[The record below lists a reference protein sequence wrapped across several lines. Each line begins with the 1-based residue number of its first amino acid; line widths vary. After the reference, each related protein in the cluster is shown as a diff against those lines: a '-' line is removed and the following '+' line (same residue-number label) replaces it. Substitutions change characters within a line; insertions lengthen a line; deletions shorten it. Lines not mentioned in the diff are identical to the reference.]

1 MDRNQQEVDLSLVV
15 DAVKRASD
23 KELTVLSEISRK
35 LDGKTLPTSQQKAV
49 LAVDTK
55 GIEQAVTKGVSNASL
70 NVSTIP
76 STNPQKELKQQSSDA
91 PKPSGTKTKRTGEI
105 ELSFAPSQ
113 PTETQAKPDAKA
125 VEQSS
130 FVSGVTSIAD
140 TLKSEDVHEP
150 VKQAPVVVNVEAPES
165 NSERL
170 DTSILDDVTEKLE
183 KVVSDALAEFEGYWE
198 DANGKLRRSDGRY
211 ASKQEQS
218 AYKNAQQTALER
230 QIEKQT
236 DTEKES
242 QNVFAKVAT
251 SLNQLAINNVKEFLQ
266 EENDATD
273 AAGAAAGGSFFY
285 SAKELYH
292 LEQDAKEALDN
303 VTEKATSTKD
313 KLKESKLGRL
323 FTRGKQAPE
332 ADSQAVTAIETVS
345 HEQLSATK
353 DSFETSHSTQITPS
367 DRPNRDG
374 ARGND
379 PVNLARG
386 DSSRISKA
394 SELTS
399 TKDQSYRAN
408 MLEVLHESSAD
419 RERQFDD
426 VLDKLDDLISATKA
440 AANDGQSGLL
450 DLAGDMFERRRGR
463 AGGHTGRKAGG
474 KRGRIKSVMSGIG
487 SKASNVASKGV
498 SMAGAAFKGM
508 SKIGS
513 VAGKAIPFLA
523 PALMAYDAFS
533 EFTDKDKQ
541 KETFNLKDSQEATTG
556 QKSSMALAN
565 VLDLGG
571 LVSGGAGL
579 LGAALGAFGFDGA
592 KEALTFDS
600 NDLAKGIYK
609 LFGGEIEGETTAK
622 SSKFESETN
631 HSKSER
637 AQSEKEEHLKSA
649 EAYHTAKASDDS
661 QTMRELDAKNSIQ
674 VTSQEVSQKASEQGI
689 SYKEAYLAVEREKR
703 ISQDKRVQ
711 VANET
716 GMDMSGMVE
725 HPELGQVYSPDKKA
739 EQVAAVDA
747 EIKRRKEAEAVAALT
762 KAANNTQTNSVTTAS
777 HESSINTELS
787 NQKTDTSSVV
797 KVDTENTSNKTVA
810 TQSSIQR
817 NERVSELQAQAAMK
831 DLKESG
837 KPQTVELSKHSL
849 DAIGRAVSGSDATKP
864 TTIFAA
870 PSSSSSKDKPA
881 SSTEASGSIPLNFD
895 DRSLQRQSAD
905 ME

>member
-35 LDGKTLPTSQQKAV
+35 LDGKTLPTSQQKAF
-49 LAVDTK
+49 LAVDAK
-55 GIEQAVTKGVSNASL
+55 GIEKAVTEGVSNASL

-76 STNPQKELKQQSSDA
+76 SVNPQKGLKQQSSGT
-91 PKPSGTKTKRTGEI
+91 PKPSATKTKRTGEI

-113 PTETQAKPDAKA
+113 SAETQAKPDAKA
-125 VEQSS
+125 IEQSS
-130 FVSGVTSIAD
+130 SVSGVKSIAD
-140 TLKSEDVHEP
+140 TLKSEDAREP
-150 VKQAPVVVNVEAPES
+150 EKQAPFVVNVEASEF

-170 DTSILDDVTEKLE
+170 DTSILDDVPEKLE
-183 KVVSDALAEFEGYWE
+183 KAVSDALAEFEGYWE

-251 SLNQLAINNVKEFLQ
+251 SLKQLAINNVKEFLQ

-292 LEQDAKEALDN
+292 LGQDAKEALDD
-303 VTEKATSTKD
+303 VTEKATSTKG

-353 DSFETSHSTQITPS
+353 DSFETNHSTQVTPS
-367 DRPNRDG
+367 DRPSRDD
-374 ARGND
+374 ARGSV
-379 PVNLARG
+379 PVNLVG
-386 DSSRISKA
+386 SDSSRISTA
-394 SELTS
+394 SEIKN
-399 TKDQSYRAN
+399 TKEQSYRAN

-440 AANDGQSGLL
+440 VANDGQGGLL
-450 DLAGDMFERRRGR
+450 DLAGDMFERRRAGGR
-463 AGGHTGRKAGG
+463 AGRKAGG

-487 SKASNVASKGV
+487 SKASNVANKGV

-533 EFTDKDKQ
+533 GFTDKDKQ
-541 KETFNLKDSQEATTG
+541 KETFNLKDGQEATTG

-565 VLDLGG
+565 ALDLGG

-579 LGAALGAFGFDGA
+579 LGSALGAFGFDGA

-600 NDLAKGIYK
+600 GDMAKGIYK

-649 EAYHTAKASDDS
+649 EAYHTAKASNDS

-787 NQKTDTSSVV
+787 NQKTDTQSVV

-849 DAIGRAVSGSDATKP
+849 DAIGRAVSGSDNNKP

-870 PSSSSSKDKPA
+870 PSGSSSKDKPA
-881 SSTEASGSIPLNFD
+881 SATKASGSIPLNFD

>member
-55 GIEQAVTKGVSNASL
+55 GIEKAVTKGVSNASL

-76 STNPQKELKQQSSDA
+76 SVNPQKELKQQSSGT
-91 PKPSGTKTKRTGEI
+91 PKPSATKTKRTGEI

-113 PTETQAKPDAKA
+113 SAETQAKPDAKA
-125 VEQSS
+125 IEQSS
-130 FVSGVTSIAD
+130 SVSGVKSIAD
-140 TLKSEDVHEP
+140 TLKSEDAREP

-170 DTSILDDVTEKLE
+170 DTSILDDVPEKLE
-183 KVVSDALAEFEGYWE
+183 KAVSDALAEFEGYWE

-242 QNVFAKVAT
+242 QNVFAKMAT
-251 SLNQLAINNVKEFLQ
+251 SLKQLAINNVKEFLQ

-273 AAGAAAGGSFFY
+273 AAGAATGGSFFY

-292 LEQDAKEALDN
+292 LGQDAKEALDD

-332 ADSQAVTAIETVS
+332 ANSQAVTAIETVS

-353 DSFETSHSTQITPS
+353 DSFETSHSTQITSS

-374 ARGND
+374 ARGNV
-379 PVNLARG
+379 PVNLVG
-386 DSSRISKA
+386 SDSSRISTA
-394 SELTS
+394 SEIES
-399 TKDQSYRAN
+399 TKEQSYRAN

-419 RERQFDD
+419 RERKFDD

-440 AANDGQSGLL
+440 VANDGQGGLL

-463 AGGHTGRKAGG
+463 KADG
-474 KRGRIKSVMSGIG
+474 KRGRVKSVMSGIG

-508 SKIGS
+508 SKVGS

-533 EFTDKDKQ
+533 GFTDQDKQ
-541 KETFNLKDSQEATTG
+541 KETFNLKDGQEATTS

-565 VLDLGG
+565 ALDLGG

-579 LGAALGAFGFDGA
+579 LGSALGAFGFDGA

-600 NDLAKGIYK
+600 GDMAKGIYK
-609 LFGGEIEGETTAK
+609 LFGGEIEDDKEAK
-622 SSKFESETN
+622 DSKAE
-631 HSKSER
+631 K
-637 AQSEKEEHLKSA
+637 AQPEKEEHLKNA
-649 EAYHTAKASDDS
+649 LAYHTAKASNDS
-661 QTMRELDAKNSIQ
+661 QAMRELDAKNSIQ
-674 VTSQEVSQKASEQGI
+674 VTSQEASQKASEQGI
-689 SYKEAYLAVEREKR
+689 SYKEAYLAVERKKR

-787 NQKTDTSSVV
+787 NQKTDTQSVV

-849 DAIGRAVSGSDATKP
+849 DAIGRAVSGSDNNKP

-870 PSSSSSKDKPA
+870 PSGSSSKDKPA
-881 SSTEASGSIPLNFD
+881 SATKASGSIPLNFD

>member
-130 FVSGVTSIAD
+130 SVSGVTSIAD

-323 FTRGKQAPE
+323 FTRGKKAPE

-440 AANDGQSGLL
+440 AANDGQGGLL

-609 LFGGEIEGETTAK
+609 LFGGEIEDDKKAK
-622 SSKFESETN
+622 P
-631 HSKSER
+631 
-637 AQSEKEEHLKSA
+637 EKEEHLKSA
-649 EAYHTAKASDDS
+649 EAYHTAKASGDEKA
-661 QTMRELDAKNSIQ
+661 MRELDAKNSTQ
-674 VTSQEVSQKASEQGI
+674 VTSQEVSQKANEQGI
-689 SYKEAYLAVEREKR
+689 SYKEAYLAVKSEKQD
-703 ISQDKRVQ
+703 SQDKRVK
-711 VANET
+711 VAKET

-725 HPELGQVYSPDKKA
+725 HPDLGQVYSPEKKA
-739 EQVAAVDA
+739 EQIAAVDA
-747 EIKRRKEAEAVAALT
+747 EIKRRKEAKAVAALT
-762 KAANNTQTNSVTTAS
+762 KAANNTKTNSVTTAS

-881 SSTEASGSIPLNFD
+881 SSTKASGSIPLNFD

>member
-105 ELSFAPSQ
+105 ELSFALSQ

-440 AANDGQSGLL
+440 AANDGQGGLL

-649 EAYHTAKASDDS
+649 EAYHTAKASNDS

-881 SSTEASGSIPLNFD
+881 SSTKASGSIPLNFD

>member
-55 GIEQAVTKGVSNASL
+55 GIEKAVTKGVSNASL

-76 STNPQKELKQQSSDA
+76 SVNPQKGLKQQSRGT
-91 PKPSGTKTKRTGEI
+91 PKPSATKTKRTGEI

-113 PTETQAKPDAKA
+113 PAETQAKPDAKA
-125 VEQSS
+125 IEQSS
-130 FVSGVTSIAD
+130 SVSGVKSIAD
-140 TLKSEDVHEP
+140 TLKSEDAREP

-170 DTSILDDVTEKLE
+170 DTSILDDVPEKLE
-183 KVVSDALAEFEGYWE
+183 KAVSDALAEFEGYWE

-251 SLNQLAINNVKEFLQ
+251 SLKQLAINNVKEFLQ

-292 LEQDAKEALDN
+292 LGQDAKEALDD

-353 DSFETSHSTQITPS
+353 DSFETSHSTQITSS

-374 ARGND
+374 ARGNV
-379 PVNLARG
+379 PVNLVG
-386 DSSRISKA
+386 SDSSRISTA
-394 SELTS
+394 SEIKS
-399 TKDQSYRAN
+399 TKEQSYRAN

-440 AANDGQSGLL
+440 VANDGQGGLL

-463 AGGHTGRKAGG
+463 KADG
-474 KRGRIKSVMSGIG
+474 KRGRVKSVMSGIG
-487 SKASNVASKGV
+487 SKASNVANKGV

-533 EFTDKDKQ
+533 GFTDQDKQ
-541 KETFNLKDSQEATTG
+541 KETFNLKDGQEATTG

-565 VLDLGG
+565 ALDLGG

-579 LGAALGAFGFDGA
+579 LGSALGAFGFDGA

-600 NDLAKGIYK
+600 GDMAKGIYK
-609 LFGGEIEGETTAK
+609 LFGGEIEDDKEAK
-622 SSKFESETN
+622 DSKAE
-631 HSKSER
+631 K
-637 AQSEKEEHLKSA
+637 AQPEKEEHLKYA
-649 EAYHTAKASDDS
+649 EAYHTAKASNDS
-661 QTMRELDAKNSIQ
+661 QAMRELDAKNSIQ
-674 VTSQEVSQKASEQGI
+674 VTSQEASQKASEQGI

-787 NQKTDTSSVV
+787 NQKTDTQSVV

-849 DAIGRAVSGSDATKP
+849 DAIGRAVSGSDNNKP

-870 PSSSSSKDKPA
+870 PSGSSSKDKPA
-881 SSTEASGSIPLNFD
+881 SATKASGSIPLNFD

>member
-55 GIEQAVTKGVSNASL
+55 GIEKAVTKGVSNASL

-76 STNPQKELKQQSSDA
+76 SVNPQKGLKQQSSGT
-91 PKPSGTKTKRTGEI
+91 PKPSATKTKRTGEI

-113 PTETQAKPDAKA
+113 PAETQAKPDAKA
-125 VEQSS
+125 IEQSS
-130 FVSGVTSIAD
+130 SVSGVKSIAD
-140 TLKSEDVHEP
+140 TLKSEDAREP

-170 DTSILDDVTEKLE
+170 DTSILDDVPEKLE
-183 KVVSDALAEFEGYWE
+183 KAVSDALAEFEGYWE

-242 QNVFAKVAT
+242 QNVFAKVTT
-251 SLNQLAINNVKEFLQ
+251 SLKQLAINNVKEFLQ

-292 LEQDAKEALDN
+292 LGQDAKEALDD

-323 FTRGKQAPE
+323 FTRSKQAPE

-353 DSFETSHSTQITPS
+353 DSFETSHSTQITSS

-374 ARGND
+374 ARGNV
-379 PVNLARG
+379 PVNLVG
-386 DSSRISKA
+386 SDSSRISTA
-394 SELTS
+394 SEIKS
-399 TKDQSYRAN
+399 TKEQSYRAN

-440 AANDGQSGLL
+440 VANDGQGGLL

-463 AGGHTGRKAGG
+463 KADG
-474 KRGRIKSVMSGIG
+474 KRGRVKSVMSGIG
-487 SKASNVASKGV
+487 SKASNVANKGV

-523 PALMAYDAFS
+523 TALMAYDAFS
-533 EFTDKDKQ
+533 GFTDQDKQ
-541 KETFNLKDSQEATTG
+541 KETFNLKDGQEATTG

-565 VLDLGG
+565 ALDLGG

-579 LGAALGAFGFDGA
+579 LGSALGAFGFDGA

-600 NDLAKGIYK
+600 GDMAKGIYK
-609 LFGGEIEGETTAK
+609 LFGGEIEDDKEAK
-622 SSKFESETN
+622 DSKAE
-631 HSKSER
+631 K
-637 AQSEKEEHLKSA
+637 AQPEKEEHLKNA
-649 EAYHTAKASDDS
+649 EAYHTAKASNDS
-661 QTMRELDAKNSIQ
+661 QAMRELDAKNSIQ
-674 VTSQEVSQKASEQGI
+674 VTSQEASQKASEQGI

-747 EIKRRKEAEAVAALT
+747 EIKRRTEAEAVAALT

-787 NQKTDTSSVV
+787 NQKTDTQSVV

-849 DAIGRAVSGSDATKP
+849 DAIGRAVSGSDNNKP

-870 PSSSSSKDKPA
+870 PSGSSSKDKPA
-881 SSTEASGSIPLNFD
+881 SATKASGSIPLNFD

>member
-1 MDRNQQEVDLSLVV
+1 MDKNQQEVDLSLVV

-23 KELTVLSEISRK
+23 RELAVLSEISRK
-35 LDGKTLPTSQQKAV
+35 LDGKTLPTNQKKAV

-55 GIEQAVTKGVSNASL
+55 GIEKAVTKGVSNASF

-76 STNPQKELKQQSSDA
+76 SSNPQKGLQSQASDA
-91 PKPSGTKTKRTGEI
+91 HKSSSTKTKRTGEI

-113 PTETQAKPDAKA
+113 PAETQAKPDAKA

-130 FVSGVTSIAD
+130 SVSAVTPIAD
-140 TLKSEDVHEP
+140 TLKNEDAREP

-170 DTSILDDVTEKLE
+170 DTSILDGVPEKLE
-183 KVVSDALAEFEGYWE
+183 KAVSDALAEFEGYWE

-251 SLNQLAINNVKEFLQ
+251 SLKQLAINNVKEFLQ
-266 EENDATD
+266 DENDATD

-292 LEQDAKEALDN
+292 LGQDAKDALDE

-323 FTRGKQAPE
+323 FTRGKKAPE

-374 ARGND
+374 ARGNVS
-379 PVNLARG
+379 VNRG
-386 DSSRISKA
+386 GVDSSRISTA
-394 SELTS
+394 SEIKN
-399 TKDQSYRAN
+399 TKEQTYRAN

-440 AANDGQSGLL
+440 AANDGQGGLL

-463 AGGHTGRKAGG
+463 AGGRAGRKAGG

-533 EFTDKDKQ
+533 GFTDKDKQ
-541 KETFNLKDSQEATTG
+541 KETFNLKDGQEATTG

-579 LGAALGAFGFDGA
+579 LGSALGAFGFDGA

-600 NDLAKGIYK
+600 GDLAKGIYK
-609 LFGGEIEGETTAK
+609 LFGGEIGGDKEAEP
-622 SSKFESETN
+622 
-631 HSKSER
+631 
-637 AQSEKEEHLKSA
+637 EKVGHLKSA
-649 EAYHTAKASDDS
+649 EAYHTAKASGDEKA
-661 QTMRELDAKNSIQ
+661 MRELDAKNSNQ
-674 VTSQEVSQKASEQGI
+674 VTSQEVAQKANEQGI
-689 SYKEAYLAVEREKR
+689 SYKEAYLAVKSEKQD
-703 ISQDKRVQ
+703 SQDKRVK
-711 VANET
+711 VAKET

-725 HPELGQVYSPDKKA
+725 HPDLGQVYSPEKKA

-787 NQKTDTSSVV
+787 KQKTDTQSVV

-849 DAIGRAVSGSDATKP
+849 DAIGRAVNGSDATKP

-870 PSSSSSKDKPA
+870 PSGGSSKDKPA
-881 SSTEASGSIPLNFD
+881 SSTKASGSIPLNFD

>member
-1 MDRNQQEVDLSLVV
+1 MDKNQQEVDLSLVV

-23 KELTVLSEISRK
+23 RELAVLSEISRK
-35 LDGKTLPTSQQKAV
+35 LDGKTLPANQKKAV

-55 GIEQAVTKGVSNASL
+55 GIEKAVTKGVSNASF

-76 STNPQKELKQQSSDA
+76 SNNPQKGLKSQTSETPKSS
-91 PKPSGTKTKRTGEI
+91 STKTKRTGEI

-113 PTETQAKPDAKA
+113 PAEIQAKPDAKA

-130 FVSGVTSIAD
+130 SVSGVTPIAD
-140 TLKSEDVHEP
+140 TLKNEDAREP

-170 DTSILDDVTEKLE
+170 DTSILDDVPEKLE
-183 KVVSDALAEFEGYWE
+183 KAVSDALAEFEGYWE

-251 SLNQLAINNVKEFLQ
+251 SLKQLAINNVKEFLQ

-292 LEQDAKEALDN
+292 LGQDAKDALDD

-332 ADSQAVTAIETVS
+332 ADSQAVTAIETIS

-374 ARGND
+374 ARGNVS
-379 PVNLARG
+379 VNRG
-386 DSSRISKA
+386 GVDSSRISTA
-394 SELTS
+394 SEIKN
-399 TKDQSYRAN
+399 TKEQTYRAN

-440 AANDGQSGLL
+440 AANDGQGGLL

-463 AGGHTGRKAGG
+463 GRAGGRAGRKAGG

-487 SKASNVASKGV
+487 SKTSNVASKGV

-533 EFTDKDKQ
+533 GFTDKDKQ
-541 KETFNLKDSQEATTG
+541 KETFNLKDGQEATTG

-579 LGAALGAFGFDGA
+579 LGSALGAFGFDGA

-600 NDLAKGIYK
+600 GDMAKGIYK
-609 LFGGEIEGETTAK
+609 LFGGEIEDDKKAK
-622 SSKFESETN
+622 P
-631 HSKSER
+631 
-637 AQSEKEEHLKSA
+637 EKEEHLKSA
-649 EAYHTAKASDDS
+649 EAYHTAKVSGDEK
-661 QTMRELDAKNSIQ
+661 TMRELDAKNSTQ
-674 VTSQEVSQKASEQGI
+674 VTSQEASQNVSEQG
-689 SYKEAYLAVEREKR
+689 
-703 ISQDKRVQ
+703 ISQDKRVK
-711 VANET
+711 VAKET

-725 HPELGQVYSPDKKA
+725 HPDLGQVYSPEKKA

-787 NQKTDTSSVV
+787 KQKTDTQSVV

-849 DAIGRAVSGSDATKP
+849 DAIGRAVNGSDATKP

-870 PSSSSSKDKPA
+870 PSGGSSKDKPA
-881 SSTEASGSIPLNFD
+881 SATKASGSIPLNFD

>member
-55 GIEQAVTKGVSNASL
+55 GIEKAVTKGVSNASL

-76 STNPQKELKQQSSDA
+76 SINPQKGLKQQSSGT
-91 PKPSGTKTKRTGEI
+91 PKPSATKTKRTGEI

-113 PTETQAKPDAKA
+113 PAETQAKPDAKA
-125 VEQSS
+125 IEQSS
-130 FVSGVTSIAD
+130 SVSGVTSIAD
-140 TLKSEDVHEP
+140 TLKSEDAREP

-170 DTSILDDVTEKLE
+170 DASILDDVPEKLE
-183 KVVSDALAEFEGYWE
+183 KAVSDALAEFEGYWE

-251 SLNQLAINNVKEFLQ
+251 SLKQLAINNVKEFLQ

-292 LEQDAKEALDN
+292 LGQDAKEALDD

-374 ARGND
+374 ARGNV
-379 PVNLARG
+379 PVNLVG
-386 DSSRISKA
+386 SDSSRISTA
-394 SELTS
+394 SEIKS
-399 TKDQSYRAN
+399 TKEQSYRAN

-440 AANDGQSGLL
+440 AANDGQGGLL
-450 DLAGDMFERRRGR
+450 DLAGDMFERRS
-463 AGGHTGRKAGG
+463 GRKAGG
-474 KRGRIKSVMSGIG
+474 KRGRVKSVMSGIG
-487 SKASNVASKGV
+487 SKASSVASKGA

-508 SKIGS
+508 SKVGS

-523 PALMAYDAFS
+523 PALMAYEAFS
-533 EFTDKDKQ
+533 GFTDQDKQ
-541 KETFNLKDSQEATTG
+541 KETFNLKDGQEATTG

-579 LGAALGAFGFDGA
+579 LGSALGAFGFDGA

-600 NDLAKGIYK
+600 GDMAKGIYK
-609 LFGGEIEGETTAK
+609 LFGGEIEGDKEAK
-622 SSKFESETN
+622 DSK
-631 HSKSER
+631 
-637 AQSEKEEHLKSA
+637 AEKEEHLKNA
-649 EAYHTAKASDDS
+649 EAYHTAKTSNDS
-661 QTMRELDAKNSIQ
+661 QAMRELDAKNSIQ
-674 VTSQEVSQKASEQGI
+674 VTSQEASQKASEQGI

-787 NQKTDTSSVV
+787 NQKTDDQSVV

-870 PSSSSSKDKPA
+870 PSGGSSKDKPA
-881 SSTEASGSIPLNFD
+881 SATKASGSIPLNFD

>member
-1 MDRNQQEVDLSLVV
+1 MDKNQQEVDLSLVV

-23 KELTVLSEISRK
+23 RELAVLSEISRK
-35 LDGKTLPTSQQKAV
+35 LDGKTLPTNQKKAV

-55 GIEQAVTKGVSNASL
+55 GIEKAVTKGVSNVSL
-70 NVSTIP
+70 NVSPIP
-76 STNPQKELKQQSSDA
+76 SNNPQKGLKSQTSETPKSS
-91 PKPSGTKTKRTGEI
+91 STKTKRTGEI

-113 PTETQAKPDAKA
+113 PAETQAKPDPKA

-130 FVSGVTSIAD
+130 SVSGVTSIAD
-140 TLKSEDVHEP
+140 TLKNEDAREP
-150 VKQAPVVVNVEAPES
+150 VKQAPVVVNVETPEF
-165 NSERL
+165 NTERL
-170 DTSILDDVTEKLE
+170 DTSILDDVPEKLE
-183 KVVSDALAEFEGYWE
+183 KAVSDALAAFEGYWE

-251 SLNQLAINNVKEFLQ
+251 SLKQLAINNVKEFLQ

-292 LEQDAKEALDN
+292 LGQDAKEALDD

-353 DSFETSHSTQITPS
+353 DSFETNHSTQVTPS
-367 DRPNRDG
+367 DRPSRDD
-374 ARGND
+374 ARGNV
-379 PVNLARG
+379 PVNLVG
-386 DSSRISKA
+386 SDSSRISTA
-394 SELTS
+394 SEIKN
-399 TKDQSYRAN
+399 TKEQSYRAN

-440 AANDGQSGLL
+440 VANDGQGGLL
-450 DLAGDMFERRRGR
+450 DLAGDMFERRRAGGR
-463 AGGHTGRKAGG
+463 AGRKAGG

-487 SKASNVASKGV
+487 SKASNVANKGV

-523 PALMAYDAFS
+523 PVLMAYEAFS
-533 EFTDKDKQ
+533 GFTDQDKQ
-541 KETFNLKDSQEATTG
+541 KETFKLKDGQEATTG

-579 LGAALGAFGFDGA
+579 LGSTLGAFGFDGA

-600 NDLAKGIYK
+600 GDMAKGIYK
-609 LFGGEIEGETTAK
+609 LFGGEVENDKEAK
-622 SSKFESETN
+622 DSKAE
-631 HSKSER
+631 K
-637 AQSEKEEHLKSA
+637 AQPEKEEHLKSA
-649 EAYHTAKASDDS
+649 EAYHTAQASGDERS
-661 QTMRELDAKNSIQ
+661 MRELDAKNSIQ

-689 SYKEAYLAVEREKR
+689 SYKEAYLAVKREKR

-725 HPELGQVYSPDKKA
+725 HPELGQVYSPEKKA
-739 EQVAAVDA
+739 EQVVAVDA

-787 NQKTDTSSVV
+787 NQKTDAQSVV

-849 DAIGRAVSGSDATKP
+849 DAIGRAVSGSDTTKP

-870 PSSSSSKDKPA
+870 PSGSSSKDKPA
-881 SSTEASGSIPLNFD
+881 SSTKASGSIPLNFD

>member
-55 GIEQAVTKGVSNASL
+55 GIEKAVTKGVSNASL
-70 NVSTIP
+70 NVSNVP
-76 STNPQKELKQQSSDA
+76 SINTQKGLKKQSSGT
-91 PKPSGTKTKRTGEI
+91 PKPSATKTKRTGEI
-105 ELSFAPSQ
+105 ELSFSPSQ
-113 PTETQAKPDAKA
+113 PAETQAKPDTKA
-125 VEQSS
+125 IEQSS
-130 FVSGVTSIAD
+130 SVSGVKSIAD
-140 TLKSEDVHEP
+140 TLKSEDAREP

-170 DTSILDDVTEKLE
+170 DTSILDDVPEKLE
-183 KVVSDALAEFEGYWE
+183 KAVSDALAEFEGYWE

-251 SLNQLAINNVKEFLQ
+251 SLKQLAINNVKEFLQ

-292 LEQDAKEALDN
+292 LGQDAKEALDD

-353 DSFETSHSTQITPS
+353 DSFETSHSTQITSS

-374 ARGND
+374 ARGNV
-379 PVNLARG
+379 PVNLVG
-386 DSSRISKA
+386 SDSSRISTA
-394 SELTS
+394 SEIKS
-399 TKDQSYRAN
+399 TKEQSYRAN

-440 AANDGQSGLL
+440 VANDGQGGLL

-463 AGGHTGRKAGG
+463 KADG
-474 KRGRIKSVMSGIG
+474 KRGRVKSVMSGIG
-487 SKASNVASKGV
+487 SKASNVANKGV

-533 EFTDKDKQ
+533 GFTDQDKQ
-541 KETFNLKDSQEATTG
+541 KETFNLKDGQEATTG

-565 VLDLGG
+565 ALDLGG

-579 LGAALGAFGFDGA
+579 LGSALGAFGFDGA

-600 NDLAKGIYK
+600 GDMAKGIYK
-609 LFGGEIEGETTAK
+609 LFGGEIEDDKEAK
-622 SSKFESETN
+622 DSKAE
-631 HSKSER
+631 K
-637 AQSEKEEHLKSA
+637 AQPEKEEHLKNA
-649 EAYHTAKASDDS
+649 EAYHTAKASNDS
-661 QTMRELDAKNSIQ
+661 QAMRELDAKNSIQ
-674 VTSQEVSQKASEQGI
+674 VTSQEASQKASEQGI

-787 NQKTDTSSVV
+787 NQKTDTQSVV

-849 DAIGRAVSGSDATKP
+849 DAIGRAVSGSDNNKP

-870 PSSSSSKDKPA
+870 PSGSSSKDKPA
-881 SSTEASGSIPLNFD
+881 SATKASGSIPLNFD

>member
-1 MDRNQQEVDLSLVV
+1 
-15 DAVKRASD
+15 
-23 KELTVLSEISRK
+23 
-35 LDGKTLPTSQQKAV
+35 
-49 LAVDTK
+49 
-55 GIEQAVTKGVSNASL
+55 
-70 NVSTIP
+70 
-76 STNPQKELKQQSSDA
+76 
-91 PKPSGTKTKRTGEI
+91 
-105 ELSFAPSQ
+105 
-113 PTETQAKPDAKA
+113 
-125 VEQSS
+125 
-130 FVSGVTSIAD
+130 
-140 TLKSEDVHEP
+140 
-150 VKQAPVVVNVEAPES
+150 
-165 NSERL
+165 
-170 DTSILDDVTEKLE
+170 
-183 KVVSDALAEFEGYWE
+183 
-198 DANGKLRRSDGRY
+198 
-211 ASKQEQS
+211 
-218 AYKNAQQTALER
+218 
-230 QIEKQT
+230 
-236 DTEKES
+236 
-242 QNVFAKVAT
+242 
-251 SLNQLAINNVKEFLQ
+251 
-266 EENDATD
+266 
-273 AAGAAAGGSFFY
+273 
-285 SAKELYH
+285 
-292 LEQDAKEALDN
+292 
-303 VTEKATSTKD
+303 
-313 KLKESKLGRL
+313 
-323 FTRGKQAPE
+323 
-332 ADSQAVTAIETVS
+332 
-345 HEQLSATK
+345 
-353 DSFETSHSTQITPS
+353 
-367 DRPNRDG
+367 
-374 ARGND
+374 
-379 PVNLARG
+379 
-386 DSSRISKA
+386 
-394 SELTS
+394 
-399 TKDQSYRAN
+399 

-440 AANDGQSGLL
+440 VANDGQGGLL
-450 DLAGDMFERRRGR
+450 DLAGDMFERHR
-463 AGGHTGRKAGG
+463 AGGRAGRKAGG

-487 SKASNVASKGV
+487 SKASNVANKGV

-533 EFTDKDKQ
+533 GFTDKDKQ
-541 KETFNLKDSQEATTG
+541 KETFNLKDGQEATTG

-565 VLDLGG
+565 ALDLGG

-579 LGAALGAFGFDGA
+579 LGSALGAFGFDGA

-600 NDLAKGIYK
+600 GDMAKGIYK

-649 EAYHTAKASDDS
+649 EAYHTAKASNDS

-881 SSTEASGSIPLNFD
+881 SSTKASGSIPLNFD

>member
-55 GIEQAVTKGVSNASL
+55 GIEKAVTKGISNASL

-130 FVSGVTSIAD
+130 SVSTVTPIAD
-140 TLKSEDVHEP
+140 TLKNEDAREP
-150 VKQAPVVVNVEAPES
+150 VKQAPVVVNVETPEF
-165 NSERL
+165 NTERL
-170 DTSILDDVTEKLE
+170 DTSILDDVPEKLE
-183 KVVSDALAEFEGYWE
+183 KAVSDALAAFEGYWE

-292 LEQDAKEALDN
+292 LGQDAKEALDD
-303 VTEKATSTKD
+303 VSEKATSTKD

-440 AANDGQSGLL
+440 AGNDGQGGLF
-450 DLAGDMFERRRGR
+450 DLAGDMFERRN
-463 AGGHTGRKAGG
+463 GRKAGG
-474 KRGRIKSVMSGIG
+474 KRGRVKSVMSGIG

-533 EFTDKDKQ
+533 GFTDQDKQ
-541 KETFNLKDSQEATTG
+541 KETFKLKDGQEATTG

-579 LGAALGAFGFDGA
+579 LGSTLGAFGFDGA

-600 NDLAKGIYK
+600 GDMAKSIYK
-609 LFGGEIEGETTAK
+609 LFGGEVEDDKEAK
-622 SSKFESETN
+622 DSKAE
-631 HSKSER
+631 K
-637 AQSEKEEHLKSA
+637 AQPEKEEHLKSA
-649 EAYHTAKASDDS
+649 EAYHTAQASGDERS
-661 QTMRELDAKNSIQ
+661 MRELDAKNSIQ

-787 NQKTDTSSVV
+787 NQKTDAQSVV

-849 DAIGRAVSGSDATKP
+849 DAIGRAVSGSDTTKP

-870 PSSSSSKDKPA
+870 PSGSSSKDKPA
-881 SSTEASGSIPLNFD
+881 SSTKASGSIPLNFD

>member
-1 MDRNQQEVDLSLVV
+1 M
-15 DAVKRASD
+15 
-23 KELTVLSEISRK
+23 
-35 LDGKTLPTSQQKAV
+35 
-49 LAVDTK
+49 
-55 GIEQAVTKGVSNASL
+55 
-70 NVSTIP
+70 
-76 STNPQKELKQQSSDA
+76 
-91 PKPSGTKTKRTGEI
+91 
-105 ELSFAPSQ
+105 
-113 PTETQAKPDAKA
+113 
-125 VEQSS
+125 
-130 FVSGVTSIAD
+130 
-140 TLKSEDVHEP
+140 
-150 VKQAPVVVNVEAPES
+150 
-165 NSERL
+165 
-170 DTSILDDVTEKLE
+170 
-183 KVVSDALAEFEGYWE
+183 
-198 DANGKLRRSDGRY
+198 
-211 ASKQEQS
+211 
-218 AYKNAQQTALER
+218 
-230 QIEKQT
+230 
-236 DTEKES
+236 
-242 QNVFAKVAT
+242 AT
-251 SLNQLAINNVKEFLQ
+251 SLKQLAINNVKEFLQ

-292 LEQDAKEALDN
+292 LGQDAKEALDD

-353 DSFETSHSTQITPS
+353 DSFETSHSTQITSS

-374 ARGND
+374 ARGNV
-379 PVNLARG
+379 PVNLVG
-386 DSSRISKA
+386 SDSSRISTA
-394 SELTS
+394 SEIKS
-399 TKDQSYRAN
+399 TKEQSYRAN

-440 AANDGQSGLL
+440 VANDGQGGLL

-463 AGGHTGRKAGG
+463 KADG
-474 KRGRIKSVMSGIG
+474 KRGRVKSVMSGIG
-487 SKASNVASKGV
+487 SKASNVANKGV

-533 EFTDKDKQ
+533 GFTDQDKQ
-541 KETFNLKDSQEATTG
+541 KETFNLKDGQEATTG

-565 VLDLGG
+565 ALDLGG
-571 LVSGGAGL
+571 LVSDGAGL
-579 LGAALGAFGFDGA
+579 LGSALGAFGFDGA

-600 NDLAKGIYK
+600 GDMAKGIYK
-609 LFGGEIEGETTAK
+609 LFSGEIEDDKEAK
-622 SSKFESETN
+622 DPKAE
-631 HSKSER
+631 K
-637 AQSEKEEHLKSA
+637 AQPEKEEHLKNA
-649 EAYHTAKASDDS
+649 EAYHTAKTSNDS
-661 QTMRELDAKNSIQ
+661 QAMRELDAKNSIQ
-674 VTSQEVSQKASEQGI
+674 VTSQEASQKASEQGI

-716 GMDMSGMVE
+716 GMDVSGMVE

-787 NQKTDTSSVV
+787 NQKTDTQSVV

-831 DLKESG
+831 YLKESG

-849 DAIGRAVSGSDATKP
+849 DAIGRAVSGSDNNKP

-870 PSSSSSKDKPA
+870 PSGSSSKDKPA
-881 SSTEASGSIPLNFD
+881 SATKASGSIPLNFD

>member
-55 GIEQAVTKGVSNASL
+55 GIEKAVTKGISNASL

-130 FVSGVTSIAD
+130 SVSTVTPIAD
-140 TLKSEDVHEP
+140 TLKNEDAREP

-170 DTSILDDVTEKLE
+170 DTSILDDVPEKLE
-183 KVVSDALAEFEGYWE
+183 KAVSDALAEFEGYWE

-251 SLNQLAINNVKEFLQ
+251 SLKQLAINNVKELLQ
-266 EENDATD
+266 DENDATD

-292 LEQDAKEALDN
+292 LGQDAKDALDE

-323 FTRGKQAPE
+323 FTRGKKAPE

-374 ARGND
+374 ARGNVS
-379 PVNLARG
+379 VNRG
-386 DSSRISKA
+386 GVDSSRISKA

-440 AANDGQSGLL
+440 AANDGQGGLL

-609 LFGGEIEGETTAK
+609 LFGGEIEDDKKAK
-622 SSKFESETN
+622 P
-631 HSKSER
+631 
-637 AQSEKEEHLKSA
+637 EKEEHLKSA
-649 EAYHTAKASDDS
+649 EAYHTAKASGDEKA
-661 QTMRELDAKNSIQ
+661 MRELDAKNSTQ

-689 SYKEAYLAVEREKR
+689 SYKEAYLAVKSEKQD
-703 ISQDKRVQ
+703 SQDKRVK
-711 VANET
+711 VAKET

-725 HPELGQVYSPDKKA
+725 HPDLGQVYSPEKKA
-739 EQVAAVDA
+739 EQIAAVDA
-747 EIKRRKEAEAVAALT
+747 EIKRRKEAKAVAALT
-762 KAANNTQTNSVTTAS
+762 KAANNTKTNSVTTAS

-881 SSTEASGSIPLNFD
+881 SSTKASGSIPLNFD

>member
-55 GIEQAVTKGVSNASL
+55 GIEKAVTKGASNASL

-76 STNPQKELKQQSSDA
+76 SINPQKELKQQSSGT
-91 PKPSGTKTKRTGEI
+91 PKPSATKTKRTGEI

-113 PTETQAKPDAKA
+113 PAETQAKPDAKA
-125 VEQSS
+125 IEQSS
-130 FVSGVTSIAD
+130 SVSGVKSIAD
-140 TLKSEDVHEP
+140 TLKSEDAREP
-150 VKQAPVVVNVEAPES
+150 EKQAPVVVNVEAPEF

-170 DTSILDDVTEKLE
+170 DTSTLDDVPEKLE
-183 KVVSDALAEFEGYWE
+183 KAVSDALAEFEGYWE

-251 SLNQLAINNVKEFLQ
+251 SLKQLAINNVKEFLH

-292 LEQDAKEALDN
+292 LGQDAKEALDD

-323 FTRGKQAPE
+323 FTRGRQAPE

-353 DSFETSHSTQITPS
+353 DSFETNHSTQVTPS
-367 DRPNRDG
+367 DRPSRDD
-374 ARGND
+374 ARGNV
-379 PVNLARG
+379 PVNLVG
-386 DSSRISKA
+386 SDSSRISTA
-394 SELTS
+394 SEIKS
-399 TKDQSYRAN
+399 TKEQSYRAN

-440 AANDGQSGLL
+440 VANDGQSGLL

-463 AGGHTGRKAGG
+463 KADGT
-474 KRGRIKSVMSGIG
+474 RGRVKSVMSGIG
-487 SKASNVASKGV
+487 SKASNVANKGV

-513 VAGKAIPFLA
+513 VAGKAIPFLV
-523 PALMAYDAFS
+523 PALMAYEAFS
-533 EFTDKDKQ
+533 GFTDQDKQ
-541 KETFNLKDSQEATTG
+541 KETFNLKDGQEATTG

-579 LGAALGAFGFDGA
+579 LGSALGAFGFDGA

-600 NDLAKGIYK
+600 GDMAKGIYK
-609 LFGGEIEGETTAK
+609 LFGGEIEDDKEAK
-622 SSKFESETN
+622 DSK
-631 HSKSER
+631 
-637 AQSEKEEHLKSA
+637 AEKEEHLKNA
-649 EAYHTAKASDDS
+649 EAYHTAKTSNDS
-661 QTMRELDAKNSIQ
+661 QAMRELDAKNSIQ
-674 VTSQEVSQKASEQGI
+674 VTSQEASQKASEQGI

-787 NQKTDTSSVV
+787 NQKTDDQSVV

-870 PSSSSSKDKPA
+870 PSGGSSKDKPA
-881 SSTEASGSIPLNFD
+881 SATKASGSIPLNFD

>member
-1 MDRNQQEVDLSLVV
+1 MDKNQQEVDLSLVV

-23 KELTVLSEISRK
+23 RELAVLSEISRK
-35 LDGKTLPTSQQKAV
+35 LDGKTLPTNQKKAV

-55 GIEQAVTKGVSNASL
+55 GIEKAVTKGVSNASF
-70 NVSTIP
+70 NVSAIP
-76 STNPQKELKQQSSDA
+76 SNNPQKGLKSQTSETPKSS
-91 PKPSGTKTKRTGEI
+91 STKTKRTGEI

-113 PTETQAKPDAKA
+113 PAETQAKPDAKA
-125 VEQSS
+125 VEQNSS
-130 FVSGVTSIAD
+130 VSAVTPIAD
-140 TLKSEDVHEP
+140 TLKNEGAREP

-170 DTSILDDVTEKLE
+170 DTSILDDVPEKLE
-183 KVVSDALAEFEGYWE
+183 KAVSDALAEFEGYWE

-251 SLNQLAINNVKEFLQ
+251 SLKQLAINNVKEFLQ

-292 LEQDAKEALDN
+292 LGQDAKNALDD

-323 FTRGKQAPE
+323 FTRGKKAPE
-332 ADSQAVTAIETVS
+332 ADSQAVTAIETIS

-374 ARGND
+374 ARGNVS
-379 PVNLARG
+379 VNRG
-386 DSSRISKA
+386 GVDSSRISTA
-394 SELTS
+394 SEIKN
-399 TKDQSYRAN
+399 TKEQTYRAN

-440 AANDGQSGLL
+440 AANDGQGGLL

-463 AGGHTGRKAGG
+463 AGGRAGRKAGG

-533 EFTDKDKQ
+533 GFTDKDKQ
-541 KETFNLKDSQEATTG
+541 KETFNLKDGQEATTG

-579 LGAALGAFGFDGA
+579 LGSALGAFGFDGA

-600 NDLAKGIYK
+600 GDLAKGIYK
-609 LFGGEIEGETTAK
+609 LFGGEIEGDKKAEP
-622 SSKFESETN
+622 
-631 HSKSER
+631 
-637 AQSEKEEHLKSA
+637 EKEEHLKSA
-649 EAYHTAKASDDS
+649 AAYHTAKASGDEKA
-661 QTMRELDAKNSIQ
+661 MRELDAKNSNQ
-674 VTSQEVSQKASEQGI
+674 VTSQEVAQKANEQGI
-689 SYKEAYLAVEREKR
+689 SYKEAYLAVKSEKQD
-703 ISQDKRVQ
+703 SQDKRVK
-711 VANET
+711 VAKET

-725 HPELGQVYSPDKKA
+725 HPDLGQVYSPEKKA

-762 KAANNTQTNSVTTAS
+762 KAADNTQTNSVTTAS

-787 NQKTDTSSVV
+787 KQKTDTQSVV

-849 DAIGRAVSGSDATKP
+849 DAIGRAVNGSDATKP

-870 PSSSSSKDKPA
+870 PSGGSSKDKPA
-881 SSTEASGSIPLNFD
+881 SSTKASGSIPLNFD

>member
-23 KELTVLSEISRK
+23 KELTVLAEISRK

-55 GIEQAVTKGVSNASL
+55 GIEKAVTKGVSNASL

-76 STNPQKELKQQSSDA
+76 SINPQKGLKQQSSGT
-91 PKPSGTKTKRTGEI
+91 PKPSATKTKRTGEI

-113 PTETQAKPDAKA
+113 PAETQAKPDAKA
-125 VEQSS
+125 IEQSS
-130 FVSGVTSIAD
+130 SVSGVKSIAD
-140 TLKSEDVHEP
+140 TLKSEDAREP

-170 DTSILDDVTEKLE
+170 DTSILDDVPEKLE
-183 KVVSDALAEFEGYWE
+183 KAVSDALAEFEGYWE

-251 SLNQLAINNVKEFLQ
+251 SLKQLAINNVKEFLQ

-292 LEQDAKEALDN
+292 LGQDAKEALDD

-353 DSFETSHSTQITPS
+353 DSFETSHSTQITSS
-367 DRPNRDG
+367 DRPSRDG
-374 ARGND
+374 ARGNV
-379 PVNLARG
+379 PVNLVG
-386 DSSRISKA
+386 SDSSRISTA
-394 SELTS
+394 SEIKS
-399 TKDQSYRAN
+399 TKEQSYRAN

-440 AANDGQSGLL
+440 VANDGQGGLL

-463 AGGHTGRKAGG
+463 KADG
-474 KRGRIKSVMSGIG
+474 KRGRVKSVMSGIG
-487 SKASNVASKGV
+487 SKASNVANKGV

-533 EFTDKDKQ
+533 GFADQDKQ
-541 KETFNLKDSQEATTG
+541 KETFNLKDGQEATTG

-565 VLDLGG
+565 ALDLGG

-579 LGAALGAFGFDGA
+579 LGSALGAFGFDGA
-592 KEALTFDS
+592 KEALTFNSGDM
-600 NDLAKGIYK
+600 AKGIYK
-609 LFGGEIEGETTAK
+609 LFGGEIEDDKEAK
-622 SSKFESETN
+622 DSKAE
-631 HSKSER
+631 K
-637 AQSEKEEHLKSA
+637 AQPEKEEHLKNA
-649 EAYHTAKASDDS
+649 EAYHTAKASNDS
-661 QTMRELDAKNSIQ
+661 QAMRELDAKNSIQ

-787 NQKTDTSSVV
+787 NQKTDTQSVV

-849 DAIGRAVSGSDATKP
+849 DAIGRAVSGSDNNKP

-870 PSSSSSKDKPA
+870 PSGSSSKDKPA
-881 SSTEASGSIPLNFD
+881 SATKASGSIPLNFD

>member
-1 MDRNQQEVDLSLVV
+1 MDRNQTEVDLSLVV

-55 GIEQAVTKGVSNASL
+55 GIEKAVTKGVSNASL

-76 STNPQKELKQQSSDA
+76 SINPQKGLTQQSSGT
-91 PKPSGTKTKRTGEI
+91 PKPSATKTKRTGEI

-113 PTETQAKPDAKA
+113 PAETQAKPDAKA
-125 VEQSS
+125 IEQSS
-130 FVSGVTSIAD
+130 SVSGVKSIAD
-140 TLKSEDVHEP
+140 TLKSEDAREQ
-150 VKQAPVVVNVEAPES
+150 VKQAPVVVSVEAPEF

-170 DTSILDDVTEKLE
+170 DTSILDDVPEKLE
-183 KVVSDALAEFEGYWE
+183 KAVSDALAEFEGYWE

-251 SLNQLAINNVKEFLQ
+251 SLKQLAINNVKEFLQ

-292 LEQDAKEALDN
+292 LGQDAKEALDD

-440 AANDGQSGLL
+440 AGNDGQGGLF
-450 DLAGDMFERRRGR
+450 DLAGDMFERRN
-463 AGGHTGRKAGG
+463 GRKVGG
-474 KRGRIKSVMSGIG
+474 KRGRVKSVMSGIG

-533 EFTDKDKQ
+533 GFTDQDKQ
-541 KETFNLKDSQEATTG
+541 KETFNLKDGQEATTG

-579 LGAALGAFGFDGA
+579 LGSALGAFGLDGA

-600 NDLAKGIYK
+600 GDMAKSIYK
-609 LFGGEIEGETTAK
+609 LFGGEVEDDKEAK
-622 SSKFESETN
+622 DSKAE
-631 HSKSER
+631 K
-637 AQSEKEEHLKSA
+637 AQPEKEEHLKSA
-649 EAYHTAKASDDS
+649 EAYHTAQASGDERS
-661 QTMRELDAKNSIQ
+661 MRELDAKNSIQ
-674 VTSQEVSQKASEQGI
+674 VTSQEVSHKASEQGI
-689 SYKEAYLAVEREKR
+689 SYKEAYLAVKREKH

-787 NQKTDTSSVV
+787 NQKTDTQSVV

-849 DAIGRAVSGSDATKP
+849 DAIGRAVSGSDNNKP

-870 PSSSSSKDKPA
+870 PSGSSSKDKSA
-881 SSTEASGSIPLNFD
+881 SATKASGSIPLNFD

>member
-1 MDRNQQEVDLSLVV
+1 MDRNQTEVDLSLVV

-55 GIEQAVTKGVSNASL
+55 GIKKAVTKGVSNASL

-76 STNPQKELKQQSSDA
+76 SINPQKGLTQQSSGT
-91 PKPSGTKTKRTGEI
+91 PKPSATKTKRTGEI

-113 PTETQAKPDAKA
+113 PAETQAKPDAKA
-125 VEQSS
+125 IEQSS
-130 FVSGVTSIAD
+130 SVSGVKSIAD
-140 TLKSEDVHEP
+140 TLKSEDAREQ
-150 VKQAPVVVNVEAPES
+150 VKQAPVVVSVEAPEF

-170 DTSILDDVTEKLE
+170 DTSILDDVPEKLE
-183 KVVSDALAEFEGYWE
+183 KAVSDALAEFEGYWE

-251 SLNQLAINNVKEFLQ
+251 SLKQLAINNVKEFLQ

-273 AAGAAAGGSFFY
+273 AAGGSFFY

-292 LEQDAKEALDN
+292 LGQDAKEALDD

-440 AANDGQSGLL
+440 AGNDGQGGLF
-450 DLAGDMFERRRGR
+450 DLAGDMFERRN
-463 AGGHTGRKAGG
+463 GRKVGG
-474 KRGRIKSVMSGIG
+474 KRGRVKSVMSGIG

-533 EFTDKDKQ
+533 GFTDQDKQ
-541 KETFNLKDSQEATTG
+541 KETFNLKDGQEATTG

-579 LGAALGAFGFDGA
+579 LGSALGAFGLDGA

-600 NDLAKGIYK
+600 GDMAKSIYK
-609 LFGGEIEGETTAK
+609 LFGGEVEDDKEAK
-622 SSKFESETN
+622 DSKAE
-631 HSKSER
+631 K
-637 AQSEKEEHLKSA
+637 AQPEKEEHLKSA
-649 EAYHTAKASDDS
+649 EAYHTAQASGDERS
-661 QTMRELDAKNSIQ
+661 MRELDAKNSIQ
-674 VTSQEVSQKASEQGI
+674 VTSQEVSHKASEQGI
-689 SYKEAYLAVEREKR
+689 SYKEAYLAVKREKH

-787 NQKTDTSSVV
+787 NQKTDTQSVV

-849 DAIGRAVSGSDATKP
+849 DAIGRAVSGSDNNKP

-870 PSSSSSKDKPA
+870 PSGSSSKDKSA
-881 SSTEASGSIPLNFD
+881 SATKASGSIPLNFD

>member
-1 MDRNQQEVDLSLVV
+1 MDKNQQEVDLSLVV

-23 KELTVLSEISRK
+23 RELAVLSEISRK
-35 LDGKTLPTSQQKAV
+35 LDGKTLPTNQKKAV

-55 GIEQAVTKGVSNASL
+55 GIEKAVTKGVSNASF
-70 NVSTIP
+70 NVSAIP
-76 STNPQKELKQQSSDA
+76 SNNPQKGLKSQTSETPKSS
-91 PKPSGTKTKRTGEI
+91 STKTKRTGEI

-113 PTETQAKPDAKA
+113 PAETQAKPDAKA

-130 FVSGVTSIAD
+130 SVSAVTPIAD
-140 TLKSEDVHEP
+140 TLKNEDAREP

-170 DTSILDDVTEKLE
+170 DTSILDDVPEKLE
-183 KVVSDALAEFEGYWE
+183 KAVSDALAEFEGYWE

-236 DTEKES
+236 DTGKES

-251 SLNQLAINNVKEFLQ
+251 SLKQLAINNVKEFLQ

-292 LEQDAKEALDN
+292 LGQDAKNALDD

-332 ADSQAVTAIETVS
+332 ADSQAVTAIETIS

-367 DRPNRDG
+367 DRPNRNG
-374 ARGND
+374 ARSNVS
-379 PVNLARG
+379 VNRG
-386 DSSRISKA
+386 GVDSSRISTA
-394 SELTS
+394 SEIKN
-399 TKDQSYRAN
+399 TKEQTYRAN

-440 AANDGQSGLL
+440 AANDGQGGLL

-463 AGGHTGRKAGG
+463 AGGRAGRKAGG

-533 EFTDKDKQ
+533 GFTDKDKQ
-541 KETFNLKDSQEATTG
+541 KETFNLKDGQEATTG

-579 LGAALGAFGFDGA
+579 LGSALGAFGFDGA

-600 NDLAKGIYK
+600 GDLAKGIYK
-609 LFGGEIEGETTAK
+609 LFGGEIGGDKEAEP
-622 SSKFESETN
+622 
-631 HSKSER
+631 
-637 AQSEKEEHLKSA
+637 EKEEHLKSA
-649 EAYHTAKASDDS
+649 EAYHTAKASGDEKA
-661 QTMRELDAKNSIQ
+661 MRELDAKNSNK
-674 VTSQEVSQKASEQGI
+674 VTSQEVAQKANEQGI
-689 SYKEAYLAVEREKR
+689 SYKEAYLAVKSEKQD
-703 ISQDKRVQ
+703 SQDKRVK
-711 VANET
+711 VAKET

-725 HPELGQVYSPDKKA
+725 HPELGQVYSPEKKA

-762 KAANNTQTNSVTTAS
+762 KAAHNTQTNSVTTAS

-787 NQKTDTSSVV
+787 NQKTDTQSVV

-849 DAIGRAVSGSDATKP
+849 DAIGRAVNGSDATKP

-870 PSSSSSKDKPA
+870 PSGGSSKDKPA
-881 SSTEASGSIPLNFD
+881 SSTKASGSIPLNFD

>member
-1 MDRNQQEVDLSLVV
+1 MDKNQQEVDLSLVV

-23 KELTVLSEISRK
+23 RELAVLSEISRK
-35 LDGKTLPTSQQKAV
+35 LDGKTLPTNQKKAV

-55 GIEQAVTKGVSNASL
+55 GIEKAVTKGVSNASF
-70 NVSTIP
+70 NVSAIP
-76 STNPQKELKQQSSDA
+76 SNNPQKVLKSQTSETPKSS
-91 PKPSGTKTKRTGEI
+91 STKTKRTGEI

-113 PTETQAKPDAKA
+113 PAETQAKPDAKA
-125 VEQSS
+125 VEQNSS
-130 FVSGVTSIAD
+130 VSAVTPIAD
-140 TLKSEDVHEP
+140 TLKNEGAREP

-170 DTSILDDVTEKLE
+170 DTSILDDVPEKLE
-183 KVVSDALAEFEGYWE
+183 KAVSDALAEFEGYWE

-251 SLNQLAINNVKEFLQ
+251 SLKQLAINNVKEFLQ
-266 EENDATD
+266 DENDATD

-292 LEQDAKEALDN
+292 LGQDAKDALDD

-323 FTRGKQAPE
+323 FTRGKKAPE

-374 ARGND
+374 ARGNVS
-379 PVNLARG
+379 VNRG
-386 DSSRISKA
+386 GVDSSRISTA
-394 SELTS
+394 SEIKN
-399 TKDQSYRAN
+399 TKEQTYRAN

-440 AANDGQSGLL
+440 AANDGQGGLL

-463 AGGHTGRKAGG
+463 AGGRAGRKAGG

-533 EFTDKDKQ
+533 GFTDKDKQ
-541 KETFNLKDSQEATTG
+541 KETFNLKDGQEATTG

-579 LGAALGAFGFDGA
+579 LGSALGAFGFDGA

-600 NDLAKGIYK
+600 GDLAKGIYK
-609 LFGGEIEGETTAK
+609 LFGGEIGGDKEAEP
-622 SSKFESETN
+622 
-631 HSKSER
+631 
-637 AQSEKEEHLKSA
+637 EKVGHLKSA
-649 EAYHTAKASDDS
+649 EAYHTAKASGDEKA
-661 QTMRELDAKNSIQ
+661 MRELDAKNSTQ
-674 VTSQEVSQKASEQGI
+674 VTSQEVAQKANEQGI
-689 SYKEAYLAVEREKR
+689 SYKEAYLAVKSEKQD
-703 ISQDKRVQ
+703 SQDKRVK
-711 VANET
+711 VAKET

-725 HPELGQVYSPDKKA
+725 HPDLGQVYSPEKKA

-787 NQKTDTSSVV
+787 NQKTDTQSVV

-849 DAIGRAVSGSDATKP
+849 DAIGRAVNGSDATKP

-870 PSSSSSKDKPA
+870 PSGGSSKDKPA
-881 SSTEASGSIPLNFD
+881 SSTKASGSIPLNFD

>member
-55 GIEQAVTKGVSNASL
+55 GIEKAVTKGVSNASL
-70 NVSTIP
+70 NVSIIP
-76 STNPQKELKQQSSDA
+76 SVNPQKGLKQQSSYT
-91 PKPSGTKTKRTGEI
+91 PKPSATKTKRTGEI

-113 PTETQAKPDAKA
+113 SAETQAKPDAKA
-125 VEQSS
+125 IEQNSS
-130 FVSGVTSIAD
+130 VSGVKSIAD
-140 TLKSEDVHEP
+140 TLKSEDAREP
-150 VKQAPVVVNVEAPES
+150 VKQAPVVVNVEAPEF
-165 NSERL
+165 NSEHL
-170 DTSILDDVTEKLE
+170 DTSILDDVPEKLE
-183 KVVSDALAEFEGYWE
+183 KAVSDALAEFEGYWE

-251 SLNQLAINNVKEFLQ
+251 SLKQLAINNVKEFLQ

-292 LEQDAKEALDN
+292 LGQDAKEALDD
-303 VTEKATSTKD
+303 VTEKTTSTKD

-353 DSFETSHSTQITPS
+353 DSFETNHSTQSTPS
-367 DRPNRDG
+367 DRPSRDD
-374 ARGND
+374 ARGNV
-379 PVNLARG
+379 PVNLVG
-386 DSSRISKA
+386 SDSSRISTA
-394 SELTS
+394 SEIKS
-399 TKDQSYRAN
+399 TKEQSYRAN
-408 MLEVLHESSAD
+408 TLEVLHESSAD

-440 AANDGQSGLL
+440 VANDGQGGLL
-450 DLAGDMFERRRGR
+450 DLAGDMFERRRAGGR
-463 AGGHTGRKAGG
+463 AGRKAGG

-487 SKASNVASKGV
+487 SKASNVANKGV

-523 PALMAYDAFS
+523 PALMAYEAFS
-533 EFTDKDKQ
+533 GFTDQDKQ
-541 KETFNLKDSQEATTG
+541 KETFNLKDGQEATTG

-579 LGAALGAFGFDGA
+579 LGSALGAFGFDGA

-600 NDLAKGIYK
+600 GDMAKGIYK
-609 LFGGEIEGETTAK
+609 LFGGEIEDDKEAK
-622 SSKFESETN
+622 DSK
-631 HSKSER
+631 
-637 AQSEKEEHLKSA
+637 AEKEEHLKNA
-649 EAYHTAKASDDS
+649 EAYHTAKTSNDS
-661 QTMRELDAKNSIQ
+661 QAMRELDAKNSIQ

-747 EIKRRKEAEAVAALT
+747 EIKRRKEAEAVVALT

-787 NQKTDTSSVV
+787 NQKTDDQSVV

-870 PSSSSSKDKPA
+870 PSGGSSKDKPA
-881 SSTEASGSIPLNFD
+881 SATKASGSIPLNFD

>member
-55 GIEQAVTKGVSNASL
+55 GIEKAVTKGVSNASL

-76 STNPQKELKQQSSDA
+76 SINLQKGLKQQSSGT
-91 PKPSGTKTKRTGEI
+91 PKPSATKTKRTGEI

-113 PTETQAKPDAKA
+113 PAETQAKPDAKA
-125 VEQSS
+125 IEQSS
-130 FVSGVTSIAD
+130 SVSGVKSIAD
-140 TLKSEDVHEP
+140 TLKSEDAREP
-150 VKQAPVVVNVEAPES
+150 VKQAPVVVNVEAPEF

-170 DTSILDDVTEKLE
+170 DSSILDDVPEKLE
-183 KVVSDALAEFEGYWE
+183 KAVSDALAEFEGYWE

-251 SLNQLAINNVKEFLQ
+251 SLKQLAINNVKEFLQ

-292 LEQDAKEALDN
+292 LGQDAKEALDD

-353 DSFETSHSTQITPS
+353 DSFETSHSTQITSS

-374 ARGND
+374 ARGNV
-379 PVNLARG
+379 PVNLVG
-386 DSSRISKA
+386 SEPSRISTA
-394 SELTS
+394 SEIKS
-399 TKDQSYRAN
+399 TKEQSYRAN

-440 AANDGQSGLL
+440 VANDGQGGLL
-450 DLAGDMFERRRGR
+450 DLVGDMFERRRGR
-463 AGGHTGRKAGG
+463 KADG
-474 KRGRIKSVMSGIG
+474 KRGRVKSVMSGIG
-487 SKASNVASKGV
+487 SKASNVANKGV

-533 EFTDKDKQ
+533 GFTDQDKQ
-541 KETFNLKDSQEATTG
+541 KETFNLKDGQEATTG

-565 VLDLGG
+565 ALDLGG

-579 LGAALGAFGFDGA
+579 LGSALGGFGFDGA

-600 NDLAKGIYK
+600 GDMAKGIYK
-609 LFGGEIEGETTAK
+609 LFGGEIEDDKEAK
-622 SSKFESETN
+622 DSKAE
-631 HSKSER
+631 K
-637 AQSEKEEHLKSA
+637 AQPEKEEHLKNA
-649 EAYHTAKASDDS
+649 EAYHTAKTSNDS
-661 QTMRELDAKNSIQ
+661 QAMRELDAKNSIQ
-674 VTSQEVSQKASEQGI
+674 VTSQEASQKASEQGI

-787 NQKTDTSSVV
+787 NQKTDTQSVV

-849 DAIGRAVSGSDATKP
+849 DAIGRAVSGSDNNKP

-870 PSSSSSKDKPA
+870 PSGSSSKDKPA
-881 SSTEASGSIPLNFD
+881 SATKASGSIPLNFD

>member
-130 FVSGVTSIAD
+130 SVSGVTSIAD

-440 AANDGQSGLL
+440 AANDGQGGLL

-609 LFGGEIEGETTAK
+609 LFGGEIEDDKKAK
-622 SSKFESETN
+622 P
-631 HSKSER
+631 
-637 AQSEKEEHLKSA
+637 EKEEHLKSA
-649 EAYHTAKASDDS
+649 EAYHTAKASGDEKA
-661 QTMRELDAKNSIQ
+661 MRELDAKNSTQ

-689 SYKEAYLAVEREKR
+689 NYKEAYLAVKSEKQD
-703 ISQDKRVQ
+703 SQDKRVK
-711 VANET
+711 VAKET

-725 HPELGQVYSPDKKA
+725 HPDLGQVYSPEKKA
-739 EQVAAVDA
+739 EQIAAVDA
-747 EIKRRKEAEAVAALT
+747 EIKRRKEAKAVAALT
-762 KAANNTQTNSVTTAS
+762 KAANNTKTNSVTTAS

-881 SSTEASGSIPLNFD
+881 SSTKASGSIPLNFD

>member
-55 GIEQAVTKGVSNASL
+55 GIEKAVTKGISNASL

-76 STNPQKELKQQSSDA
+76 SINPQKGLKQQSSGT
-91 PKPSGTKTKRTGEI
+91 PKPSATKTKRTGEI

-113 PTETQAKPDAKA
+113 PAETQAKPDAKA
-125 VEQSS
+125 IEQSS
-130 FVSGVTSIAD
+130 SVSGVKSIAD
-140 TLKSEDVHEP
+140 TLKSEDAREP
-150 VKQAPVVVNVEAPES
+150 EKQAPVVVNVEAPEF

-170 DTSILDDVTEKLE
+170 DTSTLDDVSEKLE
-183 KVVSDALAEFEGYWE
+183 KAVSDALAEFEGYWE

-218 AYKNAQQTALER
+218 AYKNAQQTALGR

-251 SLNQLAINNVKEFLQ
+251 SLKQLAINNVKEFLQ

-292 LEQDAKEALDN
+292 LGQDAKEALDD

-332 ADSQAVTAIETVS
+332 ADSQAVTAIEAVS

-374 ARGND
+374 ARGNV
-379 PVNLARG
+379 PVNLVG
-386 DSSRISKA
+386 SDSSRISTA
-394 SELTS
+394 SEIKS
-399 TKDQSYRAN
+399 TKEQSYRAN

-440 AANDGQSGLL
+440 AGNDGQGGLF
-450 DLAGDMFERRRGR
+450 DLAGDMFERRS
-463 AGGHTGRKAGG
+463 GRKAGG
-474 KRGRIKSVMSGIG
+474 KRGRVKSVMSGIG
-487 SKASNVASKGV
+487 SKASSVASKGA

-508 SKIGS
+508 SKVGS

-523 PALMAYDAFS
+523 PALMAYEAFS
-533 EFTDKDKQ
+533 GFTDQDKQ
-541 KETFNLKDSQEATTG
+541 KETFNLKDGQEATTG

-579 LGAALGAFGFDGA
+579 LGSALGAFGFDGA

-600 NDLAKGIYK
+600 GDMAKGIYK
-609 LFGGEIEGETTAK
+609 LFGGEIEGDKEAK
-622 SSKFESETN
+622 DSK
-631 HSKSER
+631 
-637 AQSEKEEHLKSA
+637 AEKEEHLKNA
-649 EAYHTAKASDDS
+649 EAYHTAKTSNDS
-661 QTMRELDAKNSIQ
+661 QAMRELDAKNSIQ
-674 VTSQEVSQKASEQGI
+674 VTSQEASQKASEQGI

-777 HESSINTELS
+777 HESSINAELS
-787 NQKTDTSSVV
+787 NQKTDAQSVV

-849 DAIGRAVSGSDATKP
+849 DAIGRAVSGSDNNKP

-870 PSSSSSKDKPA
+870 PSGSSSKDKPA
-881 SSTEASGSIPLNFD
+881 SATKASGSIPLNFD

>member
-1 MDRNQQEVDLSLVV
+1 MDRNQQEFDLSLVV

-35 LDGKTLPTSQQKAV
+35 LDGKTLSTSQQKAV

-55 GIEQAVTKGVSNASL
+55 GIEKAVTKGVSNASL
-70 NVSTIP
+70 NVSATP
-76 STNPQKELKQQSSDA
+76 SINPQKGLKQQSSGT
-91 PKPSGTKTKRTGEI
+91 PKPSATKTKRTGEI

-113 PTETQAKPDAKA
+113 PAETQAKPDAKA
-125 VEQSS
+125 IEQSS
-130 FVSGVTSIAD
+130 SVSGVKSIAD
-140 TLKSEDVHEP
+140 TLKSEDAREP
-150 VKQAPVVVNVEAPES
+150 EKQAPVVVNVEAPEF

-170 DTSILDDVTEKLE
+170 DTSTLDDVPEKLE
-183 KVVSDALAEFEGYWE
+183 KAVSDALAEFEGYWE

-251 SLNQLAINNVKEFLQ
+251 SLKQLAINNVKEFLQ

-292 LEQDAKEALDN
+292 LGQDAKEALDD

-374 ARGND
+374 ARGNV
-379 PVNLARG
+379 PVNLVG
-386 DSSRISKA
+386 SDSSRISTA
-394 SELTS
+394 SEIKS
-399 TKDQSYRAN
+399 TKEQSYRAN

-440 AANDGQSGLL
+440 AGNDGQGGLF
-450 DLAGDMFERRRGR
+450 DLAGDMFERRS
-463 AGGHTGRKAGG
+463 GRKAGG
-474 KRGRIKSVMSGIG
+474 KRGRVKSVMSGTG
-487 SKASNVASKGV
+487 SKASSVASKGA

-508 SKIGS
+508 SKVGS

-523 PALMAYDAFS
+523 PALMAYEAFS
-533 EFTDKDKQ
+533 GFTDQDKQ
-541 KETFNLKDSQEATTG
+541 KETFNLKDGQEATTG

-579 LGAALGAFGFDGA
+579 LGSALGAFGFDGA

-600 NDLAKGIYK
+600 GDMAKGIYK
-609 LFGGEIEGETTAK
+609 LFGGEIEGDKEAK
-622 SSKFESETN
+622 DSK
-631 HSKSER
+631 
-637 AQSEKEEHLKSA
+637 AEKEEHLKNA
-649 EAYHTAKASDDS
+649 EAYHTAKTSNDS
-661 QTMRELDAKNSIQ
+661 QAMRELDAKNSIQ
-674 VTSQEVSQKASEQGI
+674 VTSQEASQKASEQGI

-787 NQKTDTSSVV
+787 NQKTDDQSVV

-849 DAIGRAVSGSDATKP
+849 DAIGRAFSGSDATKP

-870 PSSSSSKDKPA
+870 PSGGSSNDKPA
-881 SSTEASGSIPLNFD
+881 SATKASGSIPLNFD

>member
-55 GIEQAVTKGVSNASL
+55 GIEKAVTKGVSNASL
-70 NVSTIP
+70 NASTIP
-76 STNPQKELKQQSSDA
+76 SVNPQKGLKQQSSGT
-91 PKPSGTKTKRTGEI
+91 PKPSATKTKRTGEI

-113 PTETQAKPDAKA
+113 PAETQAKPDAKA
-125 VEQSS
+125 IEQSS
-130 FVSGVTSIAD
+130 SVSGVKSIAD
-140 TLKSEDVHEP
+140 TLKSEDAREP

-170 DTSILDDVTEKLE
+170 DTSILDDVPEKLE
-183 KVVSDALAEFEGYWE
+183 KAVSDALAEFGGYWE

-251 SLNQLAINNVKEFLQ
+251 SLKQLAINNVKEFLQ

-292 LEQDAKEALDN
+292 LGQDAKDALDE

-353 DSFETSHSTQITPS
+353 DSFETSHSTQITSS

-374 ARGND
+374 ARGNM
-379 PVNLARG
+379 PVNLVG
-386 DSSRISKA
+386 SDSSRISTA
-394 SELTS
+394 SEIKS
-399 TKDQSYRAN
+399 TKEQSYRAN

-440 AANDGQSGLL
+440 VANDGQGGLL

-463 AGGHTGRKAGG
+463 KADG
-474 KRGRIKSVMSGIG
+474 KRGRVKSVMSGIG

-533 EFTDKDKQ
+533 GFTDQDKQ
-541 KETFNLKDSQEATTG
+541 KETFNLKDGQEATTG

-565 VLDLGG
+565 ALDLGG

-579 LGAALGAFGFDGA
+579 LGSALGAFGFDGA

-600 NDLAKGIYK
+600 GDMAKGIYK
-609 LFGGEIEGETTAK
+609 LFGGEIEDDKEAK
-622 SSKFESETN
+622 DSKAE
-631 HSKSER
+631 K
-637 AQSEKEEHLKSA
+637 AQPEKEEHLKNA
-649 EAYHTAKASDDS
+649 EAYHTAKTSNDS
-661 QTMRELDAKNSIQ
+661 QAMRELDAKNSIQ
-674 VTSQEVSQKASEQGI
+674 VTSQEASQKASEQGI

-787 NQKTDTSSVV
+787 NQKTDTQSVV

-849 DAIGRAVSGSDATKP
+849 DAIGRAVSGSDNNKP

-870 PSSSSSKDKPA
+870 PSGSSSKDKPA
-881 SSTEASGSIPLNFD
+881 SATKASGSIPLNFD

>member
-1 MDRNQQEVDLSLVV
+1 MDKNQQEVDLSLVV

-23 KELTVLSEISRK
+23 RELAVLSEISRK
-35 LDGKTLPTSQQKAV
+35 LDGKTLPTNQKKAV

-55 GIEQAVTKGVSNASL
+55 GIEKAVTKGVSNASF
-70 NVSTIP
+70 NVSIIP
-76 STNPQKELKQQSSDA
+76 SNNPQKGLKSQTSETPKSS
-91 PKPSGTKTKRTGEI
+91 STKTKRTGEI

-113 PTETQAKPDAKA
+113 PAETQAKPDAKA

-130 FVSGVTSIAD
+130 SVSGVTPIAD
-140 TLKSEDVHEP
+140 TLKNEDARER

-170 DTSILDDVTEKLE
+170 DTSILDDVPEKLE
-183 KVVSDALAEFEGYWE
+183 KAVSDALAEFEGYWE

-251 SLNQLAINNVKEFLQ
+251 SLKQLAINNVKEFLQ

-292 LEQDAKEALDN
+292 LGQDAKTALDD

-332 ADSQAVTAIETVS
+332 ADSQAVTAIETIS

-374 ARGND
+374 ARGNVS
-379 PVNLARG
+379 VNRG
-386 DSSRISKA
+386 GIDSSRISTA
-394 SELTS
+394 SEIKN
-399 TKDQSYRAN
+399 TKEQTYRAN

-440 AANDGQSGLL
+440 AANDGQGGLF
-450 DLAGDMFERRRGR
+450 DLAGDMFERRRWRGR
-463 AGGHTGRKAGG
+463 AGGRAGRKSGG

-533 EFTDKDKQ
+533 GFTDKDKQ
-541 KETFNLKDSQEATTG
+541 KETFNLKDGQEATTG

-579 LGAALGAFGFDGA
+579 LGSALGAFGFDGA

-600 NDLAKGIYK
+600 GDIAKGIYK
-609 LFGGEIEGETTAK
+609 LFGGEIEDDKKAK
-622 SSKFESETN
+622 P
-631 HSKSER
+631 
-637 AQSEKEEHLKSA
+637 EKEEHLKSA
-649 EAYHTAKASDDS
+649 EAYHTAKVSGDEK
-661 QTMRELDAKNSIQ
+661 TMRELDAKNSTQ
-674 VTSQEVSQKASEQGI
+674 VTSQEASQNVSEQG
-689 SYKEAYLAVEREKR
+689 
-703 ISQDKRVQ
+703 ISQDKRVK
-711 VANET
+711 VAKET

-725 HPELGQVYSPDKKA
+725 HPELGQVYSPEKKA

-787 NQKTDTSSVV
+787 KQKTDTQSVV

-849 DAIGRAVSGSDATKP
+849 DAIGRAVNGSDATKP

-870 PSSSSSKDKPA
+870 PSGGSSKDKPA
-881 SSTEASGSIPLNFD
+881 SATKASGSIPLNFD

>member
-55 GIEQAVTKGVSNASL
+55 GIEKAVTKGVSNASL

-76 STNPQKELKQQSSDA
+76 SINPQKGLKKQSSGT
-91 PKPSGTKTKRTGEI
+91 PKPSATKTKRTGEI

-113 PTETQAKPDAKA
+113 PAETQAKPDAKA

-266 EENDATD
+266 EENDAND

-440 AANDGQSGLL
+440 AANDGQGGLL

-600 NDLAKGIYK
+600 GDMAKGIYK

-649 EAYHTAKASDDS
+649 EAYHTAKTSNDS
-661 QTMRELDAKNSIQ
+661 QAMRELDAKNSTQ

-689 SYKEAYLAVEREKR
+689 SYKEAYLAVKSEKQD
-703 ISQDKRVQ
+703 SQDKRVK
-711 VANET
+711 VAKET

-725 HPELGQVYSPDKKA
+725 HPDLGQVYSPEKKA
-739 EQVAAVDA
+739 EQIAAVDA
-747 EIKRRKEAEAVAALT
+747 EIKRRKEAKAVAALT
-762 KAANNTQTNSVTTAS
+762 KAANNTKTNSVTTAS

-881 SSTEASGSIPLNFD
+881 SSTKASGSIPLNFD

>member
-1 MDRNQQEVDLSLVV
+1 MDKNQQEVDLSLVV

-23 KELTVLSEISRK
+23 RELAVLSEISRK
-35 LDGKTLPTSQQKAV
+35 LDGKTLPTNQKKAV

-55 GIEQAVTKGVSNASL
+55 GIEKAVTKGVSNASF
-70 NVSTIP
+70 NVSAIP
-76 STNPQKELKQQSSDA
+76 SNNPQKGLKSQTSET
-91 PKPSGTKTKRTGEI
+91 PKPSSTKTKRTGEI

-113 PTETQAKPDAKA
+113 PAEIQAKPDAKA

-130 FVSGVTSIAD
+130 SVSAVTPIAD
-140 TLKSEDVHEP
+140 TLKNEDAREP

-170 DTSILDDVTEKLE
+170 DTSILDGVPEKLE
-183 KVVSDALAEFEGYWE
+183 KAVSDALAEFEGYWE

-251 SLNQLAINNVKEFLQ
+251 SLKQLAINNVKEFLQ

-292 LEQDAKEALDN
+292 LGQDAKDALDE

-323 FTRGKQAPE
+323 FTRGKKAPE
-332 ADSQAVTAIETVS
+332 ADSQAVTAIETIS

-374 ARGND
+374 ARGNVS
-379 PVNLARG
+379 VNRG
-386 DSSRISKA
+386 GVDSSRISTA
-394 SELTS
+394 SEIKN
-399 TKDQSYRAN
+399 TKEQTYRAN

-440 AANDGQSGLL
+440 AANDGQGGLL

-463 AGGHTGRKAGG
+463 AGGRAGRKAGG

-533 EFTDKDKQ
+533 GFTDKDKQ
-541 KETFNLKDSQEATTG
+541 KETFNLKDGQEATTG

-579 LGAALGAFGFDGA
+579 LGSALGAFGFDGA

-600 NDLAKGIYK
+600 GDLAKGIYK
-609 LFGGEIEGETTAK
+609 LFGGEIGGDKEAEP
-622 SSKFESETN
+622 
-631 HSKSER
+631 
-637 AQSEKEEHLKSA
+637 EKVGHLKSA
-649 EAYHTAKASDDS
+649 EAYHTAKASGDEKA
-661 QTMRELDAKNSIQ
+661 MRELDAKNSNQ
-674 VTSQEVSQKASEQGI
+674 VTSQEVAQKANEQGI
-689 SYKEAYLAVEREKR
+689 SYKEAYLAVKSEKQD
-703 ISQDKRVQ
+703 SQDKRVK
-711 VANET
+711 VAKET

-725 HPELGQVYSPDKKA
+725 HPDLGQVYSPEKKA

-787 NQKTDTSSVV
+787 NQKTDTPSVV

-849 DAIGRAVSGSDATKP
+849 DAIGRAVNGSDATKP

-870 PSSSSSKDKPA
+870 PSGGSSKDKPA
-881 SSTEASGSIPLNFD
+881 SSTKASGSIPLNFD

>member
-55 GIEQAVTKGVSNASL
+55 GIEKAVTKGVSNASHS
-70 NVSTIP
+70 VYSIP
-76 STNPQKELKQQSSDA
+76 SVNPQKVLKQQSSGT
-91 PKPSGTKTKRTGEI
+91 PKPSATKTKRTGEI

-113 PTETQAKPDAKA
+113 SAETQAKPDAKA
-125 VEQSS
+125 IEQSRS
-130 FVSGVTSIAD
+130 VSGVKSIAD
-140 TLKSEDVHEP
+140 TLKSEDAREP
-150 VKQAPVVVNVEAPES
+150 IKQAPVVVNVEAPES

-170 DTSILDDVTEKLE
+170 DTSILDDVPEKLE
-183 KVVSDALAEFEGYWE
+183 KAFSDALAEFEGYWE

-211 ASKQEQS
+211 ASKREQS

-251 SLNQLAINNVKEFLQ
+251 SLKQLAINNVKEFLQ

-292 LEQDAKEALDN
+292 LGQDAKEALDD

-353 DSFETSHSTQITPS
+353 DSFETNHSTQVTPS
-367 DRPNRDG
+367 DRPSRDD
-374 ARGND
+374 ARGNV
-379 PVNLARG
+379 PVNLVG
-386 DSSRISKA
+386 SDSSRISTA
-394 SELTS
+394 SEIKS
-399 TKDQSYRAN
+399 TKEQSYRAN

-426 VLDKLDDLISATKA
+426 VLDKLDDLISTTKA
-440 AANDGQSGLL
+440 VANDGQGGLL
-450 DLAGDMFERRRGR
+450 DLAGDMFERRRAGGR
-463 AGGHTGRKAGG
+463 AGRKAGG

-487 SKASNVASKGV
+487 SKASNVANKGV

-533 EFTDKDKQ
+533 GFTDHDKQ
-541 KETFNLKDSQEATTG
+541 KETFNLKDGQEATTG

-565 VLDLGG
+565 ALDLGG

-579 LGAALGAFGFDGA
+579 LGSALGAFGFDGA

-600 NDLAKGIYK
+600 GDMAKGIYK

-649 EAYHTAKASDDS
+649 EAYHTAKASNDS

-674 VTSQEVSQKASEQGI
+674 VTSQEVSQKANEQGI

-703 ISQDKRVQ
+703 ISQDKRAQ

-787 NQKTDTSSVV
+787 NQKTDTQSVV

-849 DAIGRAVSGSDATKP
+849 DAIGRAVSGSDNNKP

-870 PSSSSSKDKPA
+870 PSGSSSKDKPA
-881 SSTEASGSIPLNFD
+881 SATKASGSIPLNFD
-895 DRSLQRQSAD
+895 DRSLQRQSAY

>member
-70 NVSTIP
+70 NVSTIS

-91 PKPSGTKTKRTGEI
+91 PKPSATKTKRTGEI

-113 PTETQAKPDAKA
+113 PAETQAKPDAKA
-125 VEQSS
+125 IEQSS
-130 FVSGVTSIAD
+130 SVSGVKSIAD
-140 TLKSEDVHEP
+140 TLKSEDAREP
-150 VKQAPVVVNVEAPES
+150 VKQAPVVVNVEAPEF

-170 DTSILDDVTEKLE
+170 DTSILDDVPEKLE
-183 KVVSDALAEFEGYWE
+183 KAVSDALAEFEGYWE

-218 AYKNAQQTALER
+218 TYKNAQQTALER

-251 SLNQLAINNVKEFLQ
+251 SLKQLAINNVKEFLQ
-266 EENDATD
+266 EDNDATD

-292 LEQDAKEALDN
+292 LGQDAKEALDD
-303 VTEKATSTKD
+303 VSEKATSTKD
-313 KLKESKLGRL
+313 ELKESKLGRL

-440 AANDGQSGLL
+440 AGNDGQGGLF
-450 DLAGDMFERRRGR
+450 DLAGDMFERRS
-463 AGGHTGRKAGG
+463 GRKAGG
-474 KRGRIKSVMSGIG
+474 KRGRVKSVMSGIG

-533 EFTDKDKQ
+533 GFTDQDKQ
-541 KETFNLKDSQEATTG
+541 KETFNLKDGQEATTG

-565 VLDLGG
+565 ALDLGG

-579 LGAALGAFGFDGA
+579 LGSALGAFGFDGA

-600 NDLAKGIYK
+600 GDIAKGIYK
-609 LFGGEIEGETTAK
+609 LFGGEIEDDKEAK
-622 SSKFESETN
+622 DSKAE
-631 HSKSER
+631 K
-637 AQSEKEEHLKSA
+637 AQPEKEEHLKNA
-649 EAYHTAKASDDS
+649 EAYHTAKTSNDS
-661 QTMRELDAKNSIQ
+661 QAMRELDAKNSIQ
-674 VTSQEVSQKASEQGI
+674 VTSQEASQKASEQGI

-787 NQKTDTSSVV
+787 NQKTDTQSVV

-849 DAIGRAVSGSDATKP
+849 DAIGRAVSGSDNNKP

-870 PSSSSSKDKPA
+870 PSGSSSKDKPA
-881 SSTEASGSIPLNFD
+881 SATKASGSIPLNFD

>member
-55 GIEQAVTKGVSNASL
+55 GIEKAVTKGVSNASL

-76 STNPQKELKQQSSDA
+76 SINLQKGLKQQSSGT
-91 PKPSGTKTKRTGEI
+91 PKPSATKTKRTGEI

-113 PTETQAKPDAKA
+113 PAETQAKPDAKA
-125 VEQSS
+125 IEQSS
-130 FVSGVTSIAD
+130 SVSGVKSIAD
-140 TLKSEDVHEP
+140 TLKSEDAREP
-150 VKQAPVVVNVEAPES
+150 VKQAPVVVNVEAPEF

-170 DTSILDDVTEKLE
+170 DSSILDDVPEKLE
-183 KVVSDALAEFEGYWE
+183 KAVSDALAEFEGYWE

-251 SLNQLAINNVKEFLQ
+251 SLKQLAINNVKEFLQ

-273 AAGAAAGGSFFY
+273 AAGGSFFY

-292 LEQDAKEALDN
+292 LGQDAKEALDD

-353 DSFETSHSTQITPS
+353 DSFETSHSTQITSS

-374 ARGND
+374 ARGNV
-379 PVNLARG
+379 PVNLVG
-386 DSSRISKA
+386 SEPSRISTA
-394 SELTS
+394 SEIKS
-399 TKDQSYRAN
+399 TKEQSYRAN

-440 AANDGQSGLL
+440 VANDGQGGLL
-450 DLAGDMFERRRGR
+450 DLVGDMFERRRGR
-463 AGGHTGRKAGG
+463 KADG
-474 KRGRIKSVMSGIG
+474 KRGRVKSVMSGIG
-487 SKASNVASKGV
+487 SKASNVANKGV

-533 EFTDKDKQ
+533 GFTDQDKQ
-541 KETFNLKDSQEATTG
+541 KETFNLKDGQEATTG
-556 QKSSMALAN
+556 QKSSMVLAN
-565 VLDLGG
+565 ALDLGG

-579 LGAALGAFGFDGA
+579 LGSALGVFGFDGA

-600 NDLAKGIYK
+600 GDMAKGIYK
-609 LFGGEIEGETTAK
+609 LFGGEIEDDKEAK
-622 SSKFESETN
+622 DSKAE
-631 HSKSER
+631 K
-637 AQSEKEEHLKSA
+637 AQPEKEEHLKNA
-649 EAYHTAKASDDS
+649 EAYHTAKTSNDS
-661 QTMRELDAKNSIQ
+661 QAMRELDAKNSIQ
-674 VTSQEVSQKASEQGI
+674 VTSQEASQKASEQGI

-703 ISQDKRVQ
+703 ISQDKRV
-711 VANET
+711 
-716 GMDMSGMVE
+716 
-725 HPELGQVYSPDKKA
+725 
-739 EQVAAVDA
+739 QVAAVDA

-787 NQKTDTSSVV
+787 NQKTDTQSVV

-849 DAIGRAVSGSDATKP
+849 DAIGRAVSGSDNNKP

-870 PSSSSSKDKPA
+870 PSGSSSKDKPA
-881 SSTEASGSIPLNFD
+881 SATKASGSIPLNFD

>member
-35 LDGKTLPTSQQKAV
+35 LDGKALPTSQQKAV

-55 GIEQAVTKGVSNASL
+55 GIEKAVTKGVSNASL

-76 STNPQKELKQQSSDA
+76 SINPQKGLKQQSSGT
-91 PKPSGTKTKRTGEI
+91 PKPSATKTKRTGEI
-105 ELSFAPSQ
+105 ELSFSPSQ
-113 PTETQAKPDAKA
+113 PAETQAKPDAKA
-125 VEQSS
+125 IEQSS
-130 FVSGVTSIAD
+130 SVSGVKSIAD
-140 TLKSEDVHEP
+140 TLKSEDAREP

-170 DTSILDDVTEKLE
+170 DTSILDDVPEKLE
-183 KVVSDALAEFEGYWE
+183 KAVSDALAEFEGYWE

-218 AYKNAQQTALER
+218 AYKNAQQTALES

-251 SLNQLAINNVKEFLQ
+251 SLKQLAINNVKEFLQ

-292 LEQDAKEALDN
+292 LGQDAKEALDD

-374 ARGND
+374 ARGNV
-379 PVNLARG
+379 PVNLVG
-386 DSSRISKA
+386 SDSSRISTA
-394 SELTS
+394 SEIKS
-399 TKDQSYRAN
+399 TKEQSYRAN

-440 AANDGQSGLL
+440 AGNDGQGGLF
-450 DLAGDMFERRRGR
+450 DLAGDMFERRS
-463 AGGHTGRKAGG
+463 GRKAGG
-474 KRGRIKSVMSGIG
+474 KRGRVKSVMSGIG
-487 SKASNVASKGV
+487 SKASSVASKGA

-508 SKIGS
+508 SKVGS

-523 PALMAYDAFS
+523 PALMAYEAFS
-533 EFTDKDKQ
+533 GFTDQDKQ
-541 KETFNLKDSQEATTG
+541 KETFNLKDGQEATTG

-579 LGAALGAFGFDGA
+579 LGSALGAFGFDGA

-600 NDLAKGIYK
+600 GDMAKGIYK
-609 LFGGEIEGETTAK
+609 LFGGEIEGDKEAK
-622 SSKFESETN
+622 DSK
-631 HSKSER
+631 
-637 AQSEKEEHLKSA
+637 AEKEEHLKNA
-649 EAYHTAKASDDS
+649 EAYHTAKTSNDS
-661 QTMRELDAKNSIQ
+661 QAMRELDAKNSIQ
-674 VTSQEVSQKASEQGI
+674 VTSQEASQKASEQGI

-787 NQKTDTSSVV
+787 NQKTDDQSVV

-870 PSSSSSKDKPA
+870 PSGGSSKDKPA
-881 SSTEASGSIPLNFD
+881 SATKASGSIPLNFD

>member
-55 GIEQAVTKGVSNASL
+55 GIEKAVTKGVSNASL
-70 NVSTIP
+70 NVSNVP
-76 STNPQKELKQQSSDA
+76 SINTQKGLKKQSSGT
-91 PKPSGTKTKRTGEI
+91 PKPTATKTKRTGEI

-113 PTETQAKPDAKA
+113 SAETQAKPDAKA
-125 VEQSS
+125 IEQSS
-130 FVSGVTSIAD
+130 SVSGVKSIAD
-140 TLKSEDVHEP
+140 TLKSEDAHEP

-170 DTSILDDVTEKLE
+170 DTSILDDVPEKL
-183 KVVSDALAEFEGYWE
+183 KKAVSDALAEFEGYWE

-251 SLNQLAINNVKEFLQ
+251 SLKQLAINNVKEFLQ

-292 LEQDAKEALDN
+292 LGQDAKTALDD

-332 ADSQAVTAIETVS
+332 ADSQAVTAIETIS

-374 ARGND
+374 ARGNVS
-379 PVNLARG
+379 VNRG
-386 DSSRISKA
+386 GVDSSRISTA
-394 SELTS
+394 SEIKN
-399 TKDQSYRAN
+399 TKEQTYRAN

-440 AANDGQSGLL
+440 AANDGQGGLL

-463 AGGHTGRKAGG
+463 GRAARKAGG

-533 EFTDKDKQ
+533 GFTDKDKQ
-541 KETFNLKDSQEATTG
+541 KETFNLKDGQEATTG

-579 LGAALGAFGFDGA
+579 LGSALGAFGFDGA

-600 NDLAKGIYK
+600 GDMAKGIYK
-609 LFGGEIEGETTAK
+609 LFGGEIEDDKKAK
-622 SSKFESETN
+622 P
-631 HSKSER
+631 
-637 AQSEKEEHLKSA
+637 EKEEHLKSA
-649 EAYHTAKASDDS
+649 EAYHTAKVSGDEK
-661 QTMRELDAKNSIQ
+661 TMRELDAKNSTQ

-689 SYKEAYLAVEREKR
+689 S
-703 ISQDKRVQ
+703 QDKRVK
-711 VANET
+711 VAKET

-725 HPELGQVYSPDKKA
+725 HPELGQVYSPEKKA

-787 NQKTDTSSVV
+787 EQKTDTQSVV

-849 DAIGRAVSGSDATKP
+849 DAIGRAVNGSDATKP

-870 PSSSSSKDKPA
+870 PSGGSSKDKPA
-881 SSTEASGSIPLNFD
+881 SATKASGSIPLNFD

>member
-1 MDRNQQEVDLSLVV
+1 MDKNQQEVDLSLVV

-23 KELTVLSEISRK
+23 RELAVLSEISRK
-35 LDGKTLPTSQQKAV
+35 LDGKTLPTNQKKAV

-55 GIEQAVTKGVSNASL
+55 GIEKAVTKGVSNVSL
-70 NVSTIP
+70 NVSPIP
-76 STNPQKELKQQSSDA
+76 SNNPQKGLKSQTSETPKSS
-91 PKPSGTKTKRTGEI
+91 STKTKRTGEI

-113 PTETQAKPDAKA
+113 PAETQAKPDPKA

-130 FVSGVTSIAD
+130 SVSGVTSIAD
-140 TLKSEDVHEP
+140 TLKNEDAREP
-150 VKQAPVVVNVEAPES
+150 VKQAPVVVNVETPEF
-165 NSERL
+165 NTERL
-170 DTSILDDVTEKLE
+170 DTSILDDVPEKLE
-183 KVVSDALAEFEGYWE
+183 KAVSDALAAFEGYWE

-251 SLNQLAINNVKEFLQ
+251 SLKQLAINNVKEFLQ

-292 LEQDAKEALDN
+292 LGQDAKEALDD

-353 DSFETSHSTQITPS
+353 DSFETNHSTQVTPS
-367 DRPNRDG
+367 DRPSRDD
-374 ARGND
+374 ARGNV
-379 PVNLARG
+379 PVNLVG
-386 DSSRISKA
+386 SDSSRISTA
-394 SELTS
+394 SEIKN
-399 TKDQSYRAN
+399 TKEQSYRAN

-440 AANDGQSGLL
+440 VANDGQGGLL
-450 DLAGDMFERRRGR
+450 DLAGDMFERRRAGGR
-463 AGGHTGRKAGG
+463 AGRKAGG

-487 SKASNVASKGV
+487 SKASNVANKGV

-533 EFTDKDKQ
+533 GFTDKDKQ
-541 KETFNLKDSQEATTG
+541 KETFNLKDGQEATTG

-565 VLDLGG
+565 ALDLGG

-579 LGAALGAFGFDGA
+579 LGSALGAFGFDGA

-600 NDLAKGIYK
+600 GDMAKGIYK

-649 EAYHTAKASDDS
+649 EAYHTAKASNDS

-787 NQKTDTSSVV
+787 NQKTDTQSVV

-881 SSTEASGSIPLNFD
+881 SSTKASGSIPLNFD

>member
-1 MDRNQQEVDLSLVV
+1 MDRNQTEVDLSLVV

-55 GIEQAVTKGVSNASL
+55 GIEKAVTKGVSNASL

-76 STNPQKELKQQSSDA
+76 SINPQKGLTQQSSGT
-91 PKPSGTKTKRTGEI
+91 PKPSATKTKRTGEI

-113 PTETQAKPDAKA
+113 PAETQAKPDAKA
-125 VEQSS
+125 IEQSS
-130 FVSGVTSIAD
+130 SVSGVKSIAD
-140 TLKSEDVHEP
+140 TLKSEDAREQ
-150 VKQAPVVVNVEAPES
+150 VKQAPVVVSVEAPEF

-170 DTSILDDVTEKLE
+170 DTSILDDVPEKLE
-183 KVVSDALAEFEGYWE
+183 KAVSDALAEFEGYWE

-251 SLNQLAINNVKEFLQ
+251 SLKQLAINNVKEFLQ

-292 LEQDAKEALDN
+292 LGQDAKEALDD

-440 AANDGQSGLL
+440 AGNDGQGGLF
-450 DLAGDMFERRRGR
+450 DLAGDMFERRN
-463 AGGHTGRKAGG
+463 GRKVGG
-474 KRGRIKSVMSGIG
+474 KRGRVKSVMSGIG

-533 EFTDKDKQ
+533 GFTDQDKQ
-541 KETFNLKDSQEATTG
+541 KETFNLKDGQEATTG

-579 LGAALGAFGFDGA
+579 LGSALGAFGLDGA

-600 NDLAKGIYK
+600 GDMAKGIYK
-609 LFGGEIEGETTAK
+609 LFGGEIEDDKEAK
-622 SSKFESETN
+622 DSKAE
-631 HSKSER
+631 K
-637 AQSEKEEHLKSA
+637 AQPEKEEHLKNA
-649 EAYHTAKASDDS
+649 EAYHTAKTSNDS
-661 QTMRELDAKNSIQ
+661 QAMRELDAKNSIQ
-674 VTSQEVSQKASEQGI
+674 VTSQEASQKASEQGI

-787 NQKTDTSSVV
+787 NQKTDTQSVV

-817 NERVSELQAQAAMK
+817 NERVSELQVQAAMK

-849 DAIGRAVSGSDATKP
+849 DAIGRAVSGSDNNKP

-870 PSSSSSKDKPA
+870 PSGSSSKDKPA
-881 SSTEASGSIPLNFD
+881 SATKASGSIPLNFD

>member
-55 GIEQAVTKGVSNASL
+55 GIEKAVTKGVSNASL

-76 STNPQKELKQQSSDA
+76 SINPQKWLKQQSSST
-91 PKPSGTKTKRTGEI
+91 PKPSATKTKRTGEI

-113 PTETQAKPDAKA
+113 PAETQAKPDAKA
-125 VEQSS
+125 IEQSS
-130 FVSGVTSIAD
+130 SVSGVKSIAD
-140 TLKSEDVHEP
+140 TLKSEDAREP
-150 VKQAPVVVNVEAPES
+150 VKQAPVVVNVEAPEF

-170 DTSILDDVTEKLE
+170 DISILDDVPEKLE
-183 KVVSDALAEFEGYWE
+183 KAVSDALAEFEGYWE

-251 SLNQLAINNVKEFLQ
+251 SLKQLAINNVKEFLQ

-292 LEQDAKEALDN
+292 LGQDAKEALDD

-353 DSFETSHSTQITPS
+353 DSFETNHSTQGTPS

-374 ARGND
+374 ARGNV
-379 PVNLARG
+379 PVNLVG
-386 DSSRISKA
+386 SDSSRISTA
-394 SELTS
+394 SEIKS
-399 TKDQSYRAN
+399 TKEQSYRAN

-440 AANDGQSGLL
+440 VANDGQGGLL

-463 AGGHTGRKAGG
+463 KADG
-474 KRGRIKSVMSGIG
+474 KRGRVKSVMSGIG
-487 SKASNVASKGV
+487 SKASNVANKGV

-533 EFTDKDKQ
+533 GFTDQDKQ
-541 KETFNLKDSQEATTG
+541 KETFNLKDGQEATTG

-565 VLDLGG
+565 ALDLGG

-579 LGAALGAFGFDGA
+579 LGSALGAFGFDGA

-600 NDLAKGIYK
+600 GDMAKGIYK

-649 EAYHTAKASDDS
+649 EAYHTAKASNDS

-787 NQKTDTSSVV
+787 NQKTDDQSVV

-864 TTIFAA
+864 TTIFSA
-870 PSSSSSKDKPA
+870 PSGGSSKDKPA
-881 SSTEASGSIPLNFD
+881 SATKASGSIPLNFD